1 MELKRGLSGTV
12 NGFEVSALGDTGST
26 QNAVSKDFAEAQ
38 GLVVK
43 SFSGL
48 FRLGNSKL
56 VHSLGTI
63 LLMMIMYST
72 PLNCYG

>member
-1 MELKRGLSGTV
+1 MKLKRGLSGTV

-26 QNAVSKDFAEAQ
+26 QNVVSKDFAEAQ
-38 GLVVK
+38 GLAVK
-43 SFSGL
+43 GFSGL

-63 LLMMIMYST
+63 LLMMII
-72 PLNCYG
+72 